1 MKATPFVTGLREGDK
16 EDFMHKMDHLKSL
29 KILLGGRA
37 WLIVASILKLD
48 KWRKGQGQ

>member
-1 MKATPFVTGLREGDK
+1 MKETPFVTGLGEGDK
-16 EDFMHKMDHLKSL
+16 EDFMHKMDHLKLL

-48 KWRKGQGQ
+48 KWRMGQGQ